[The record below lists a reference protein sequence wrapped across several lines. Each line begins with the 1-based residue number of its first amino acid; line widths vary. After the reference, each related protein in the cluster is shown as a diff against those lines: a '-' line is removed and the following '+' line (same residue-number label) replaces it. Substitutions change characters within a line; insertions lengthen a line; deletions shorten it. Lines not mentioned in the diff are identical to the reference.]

1 VGQIT
6 VGWAQPPE
14 DLQQTKFMLEI
25 ASAML
30 TKRGN

>member
-1 VGQIT
+1 
-6 VGWAQPPE
+6 VGWAQQPE
-14 DLQQTKFMLEI
+14 NIDQVKFMLEI